1 MQSVIKNSGK
11 ASASARML
19 MPEATTQVTLHDVD
33 RFPVALREKILQK
46 QDLTS
51 RTISSYDH
59 ILYRARPSLAVS
71 SACVHCLCVCVCA
84 VRAVSM
90 LWSPSATSFWH
101 SCFHSASSLFTFP
114 TFVCVYVSLHAC
126 VVLLVFWHSNCFVT
140 GCLSPPSCAYP
151 SIVKYLFLH
160 FSSPT
165 SPHPLCR
172 GGEGQV

>member
-1 MQSVIKNSGK
+1 MKTFHPQPLIKFSLGHEEIIGSDLRREQMQSVIKNSGK

-33 RFPVALREKILQK
+33 RFPVALREKMLQK

-90 LWSPSATSFWH
+90 LWSPSATSF
-101 SCFHSASSLFTFP
+101 
-114 TFVCVYVSLHAC
+114 
-126 VVLLVFWHSNCFVT
+126 
-140 GCLSPPSCAYP
+140 
-151 SIVKYLFLH
+151 
-160 FSSPT
+160 
-165 SPHPLCR
+165 
-172 GGEGQV
+172 

>member
-33 RFPVALREKILQK
+33 RFPVALREKMLQK

-71 SACVHCLCVCVCA
+71 SACVHCLCVCVLSELLVCCGHPQQHRSDTPA
-84 VRAVSM
+84 STQPPPCLLSLRLCVCMCLCMHV
-90 LWSPSATSFWH
+90 WSSWFFGIATT
-101 SCFHSASSLFTFP
+101 SSLDA
-114 TFVCVYVSLHAC
+114 SL
-126 VVLLVFWHSNCFVT
+126 LLLAHIH
-140 GCLSPPSCAYP
+140 L
-151 SIVKYLFLH
+151 
-160 FSSPT
+160 
-165 SPHPLCR
+165 
-172 GGEGQV
+172 